1 VVEEK
6 GIGMQG
12 EDEEGNI
19 YRFGSSKLLKSIA
32 DSYEGYH
39 LFLLKNNQL
48 IAALQLN
55 DEIKPESITTIKNLQ
70 RQQIE
75 CVLLSGDTKQKCE
88 AVAKQLGIKKVFAEK
103 LPTEKLSIITQLSN
117 EKPTAMIGDG
127 INDAP
132 SLSRAHI
139 GISVSDGSQIAIQS
153 AQVILLNGNLNLL
166 VQALKTSKAT
176 LSTIKQNLFWAFFYN
191 VVAIP
196 LAAFG
201 YLSPMIAA
209 FSMAFSDVIV
219 IGNSI
224 WLRFKKI

>member
-1 VVEEK
+1 
-6 GIGMQG
+6 
-12 EDEEGNI
+12 
-19 YRFGSSKLLKSIA
+19 
-32 DSYEGYH
+32 
-39 LFLLKNNQL
+39 
-48 IAALQLN
+48 
-55 DEIKPESITTIKNLQ
+55 
-70 RQQIE
+70 
-75 CVLLSGDTKQKCE
+75 
-88 AVAKQLGIKKVFAEK
+88 
-103 LPTEKLSIITQLSN
+103 
-117 EKPTAMIGDG
+117 MIGDG